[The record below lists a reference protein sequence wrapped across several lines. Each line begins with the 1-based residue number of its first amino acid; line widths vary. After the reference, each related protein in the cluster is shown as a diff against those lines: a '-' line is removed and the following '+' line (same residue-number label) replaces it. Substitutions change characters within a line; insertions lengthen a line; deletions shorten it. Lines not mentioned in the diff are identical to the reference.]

1 MLNRATRI
9 LNRLQDAPVL
19 LVEPGFVVE
28 SRISHGI
35 HGDEEDLA
43 WSVKWRDNVG
53 CQWTA
58 DFSEGA
64 LAKATIAGG
73 SVAARDFEGAE
84 VVFQLYRPEKR
95 INLSSPRT
103 K

>member
-35 HGDEEDLA
+35 HGDSEDLA
-43 WSVKWRDNVG
+43 LSVEWRDASC
-53 CQWTA
+53 CQWAA

-64 LAKATIAGG
+64 LAKATIASG
-73 SVAARDFEGAE
+73 SVSARDLEGAE
-84 VVFQLYRPEKR
+84 VVFQLCQPAKG
-95 INLSSPRT
+95 
-103 K
+103 